1 MWLIYLSVWLLSF
14 GGGYLLAKGIRTRK
28 VGTLILSIIMII
40 SGMFLNYGVIQLQEL
55 L

>member
-1 MWLIYLSVWLLSF
+1 VWFIYLSVWLLSF

-28 VGTLILSIIMII
+28 VGTLILSIVMII
-40 SGMFLNYGVIQLQEL
+40 CATSLNYGVLQLQQL